1 MGSEHL
7 QAEVIVMGYS
17 FESIQSSPSQ
27 DGIVGV
33 WYVHDVEGNGI
44 LYEPRKWK
52 LKGQSIVN
60 KELIVD
66 FTENFKSENVV
77 ECGAFGYVYKGK
89 LPDGNVIAVK
99 RLTATSRQD
108 TKTGEALNLS
118 KRLHI
123 IEGVAQGLVYLHEH
137 SHQCVVHMDLKAS
150 NILLDYEMKPKIS
163 DFGMARILASSGTE
177 VTSDIVKG
185 THGYI
190 DPEYAR
196 SGNSQ

>member
-1 MGSEHL
+1 MLSMNIRQTRAWPLSFTAVFTGS
-7 QAEVIVMGYS
+7 S
-17 FESIQSSPSQ
+17 T
-27 DGIVGV
+27 
-33 WYVHDVEGNGI
+33 
-44 LYEPRKWK
+44 
-52 LKGQSIVN
+52 SIV
-60 KELIVD
+60 LCSI
-66 FTENFKSENVV
+66 ENEIFSFSKSSFVS
-77 ECGAFGYVYKGK
+77 F
-89 LPDGNVIAVK
+89 
-99 RLTATSRQD
+99 SD

-185 THGYI
+185 T
-190 DPEYAR
+190 
-196 SGNSQ
+196 Q